1 MTKRVKAIGCSNLK
15 DLIETNKLI
24 INDLETISEL
34 SQFIVRAKSWA
45 AEPGGT
51 DDLVMSLVIF
61 SWFSSQDMFKELNDI
76 DLRLKLYDGKMKEIE
91 DDLTPFGF
99 IEDGTDDVDKYTV
112 EGGEIWQ
119 SSS

>member
-1 MTKRVKAIGCSNLK
+1 
-15 DLIETNKLI
+15 
-24 INDLETISEL
+24 
-34 SQFIVRAKSWA
+34 
-45 AEPGGT
+45 
-51 DDLVMSLVIF
+51 
-61 SWFSSQDMFKELNDI
+61 MFKELNDI